1 MSARERKHH
10 SLAARV
16 FHSSLMGSIVLGLVA
31 LAVGLGLYTLAVSNR
46 YISQAFSL
54 SRSAAGIIEVA
65 GDIRPLS
72 DAVMTAYRE
81 QTDGERAQTMT
92 DAYHARFSALA
103 EREDYRL
110 VRAILTNFSHS
121 SDADAIYLA
130 MYDRDTCAMVYLCD
144 PDENPETV
152 MMPGDW
158 DPVTR
163 KGMEH
168 FLTWDGKGMLYAIE
182 NTERYGWLC
191 TGGAPIRGA
200 DGEVAAFVLSDIT
213 LTNVWDGV
221 KTFLVQFLLALA
233 AATLLVGFVS
243 TRRMKKELVEPI
255 NQITDAAQSYVSSRR
270 AGEQNTDHFGRL
282 NIRTGDEVENLSLV
296 MADMERELIDYA
308 DHLLQATAENERIS
322 TELSLA
328 TRIQADML
336 PNIYPAFPDRPEI
349 DIYATMTPAREVGG
363 DFYDYFFV
371 DDDHLCMVIADVS
384 GKGIPA
390 ALFMMAS
397 KIVLANNAK
406 MGKSPSQILRDTN
419 ESVCSNNREE
429 MFVTVWLGIL
439 ELSTGTLTC
448 ANAGHEYPTF
458 KHADGRFELY
468 KDRHGLVIGGMAG
481 MKYPEYSLHLEPGSK
496 LFVYTDGVPE
506 TTDPQNVM
514 FGTERMLAALNAAAE
529 DAPEQILH
537 RVREAVDAF
546 ARGAEQFDDVTMLCM
561 QYNGPNPV
569 AP

>member
-243 TRRMKKELVEPI
+243 TGIAQFVDNFVFATIVSLHFFGWSWTQVIFCSITGLSQTCPCIFSSRLRMVSRACE
-255 NQITDAAQSYVSSRR
+255 VSS
-270 AGEQNTDHFGRL
+270 L
-282 NIRTGDEVENLSLV
+282 Y
-296 MADMERELIDYA
+296 ERSFC
-308 DHLLQATAENERIS
+308 T
-322 TELSLA
+322 
-328 TRIQADML
+328 
-336 PNIYPAFPDRPEI
+336 
-349 DIYATMTPAREVGG
+349 
-363 DFYDYFFV
+363 
-371 DDDHLCMVIADVS
+371 
-384 GKGIPA
+384 
-390 ALFMMAS
+390 
-397 KIVLANNAK
+397 
-406 MGKSPSQILRDTN
+406 
-419 ESVCSNNREE
+419 
-429 MFVTVWLGIL
+429 
-439 ELSTGTLTC
+439 
-448 ANAGHEYPTF
+448 
-458 KHADGRFELY
+458 
-468 KDRHGLVIGGMAG
+468 
-481 MKYPEYSLHLEPGSK
+481 
-496 LFVYTDGVPE
+496 
-506 TTDPQNVM
+506 
-514 FGTERMLAALNAAAE
+514 
-529 DAPEQILH
+529 
-537 RVREAVDAF
+537 
-546 ARGAEQFDDVTMLCM
+546 
-561 QYNGPNPV
+561 
-569 AP
+569 